1 MGWELEVA
9 GRASDSEASQPS
21 GEGALWARR
30 CFKRGA
36 AGGAGREKGVS
47 QGRKTERCRLY
58 TERPCSS
65 RGAPP
70 PGPRPSLRG
79 SRVTARK
86 PRRRRAPCCRRPGLW
101 PLPGLRGP
109 SGQDDTRCPP
119 RPSRQEEN
127 VHWGWESQGAFPENP
142 LPEAASVAVRPP
154 ELPRTSAVV
163 RSPRK
168 SSWCPRDAQF
178 ISSVV
183 R

>member
-9 GRASDSEASQPS
+9 GRASDSEASRPS

-36 AGGAGREKGVS
+36 ARGAGREKGVS
-47 QGRKTERCRLY
+47 QGRKTERRRLY

-65 RGAPP
+65 WGAPP

-86 PRRRRAPCCRRPGLW
+86 PRRRRAPCCRGPGLW

-109 SGQDDTRCPP
+109 RGRTIPD
-119 RPSRQEEN
+119 
-127 VHWGWESQGAFPENP
+127 VHPV
-142 LPEAASVAVRPP
+142 LRVRR
-154 ELPRTSAVV
+154 RTSTGAGTV
-163 RSPRK
+163 RGLFRKTPSPRLLRLP
-168 SSWCPRDAQF
+168 SGRQSCHAHRLWLEVLENQVGVPVMHNLF
-178 ISSVV
+178 IL
-183 R
+183 